1 MSNSDMLKKVSYV
14 TIENDRNQVS
24 VQTHRNSQN
33 GDTSK
38 QSTLSDNDY
47 IKVEEDGG
55 VSL

>member
-47 IKVEEDGG
+47 IKVEEDDG